1 MVDIKTCPMKTSFS
15 ISFQVCNHERK
26 LNCKGK
32 WCETYL
38 RRLLLRMVWWILGLR
53 ALLLRNLR
61 KEKIQGK
68 LAHLNVMAGDK
79 KAYQR
84 NSNWE
89 IRRKKKA
96 WGALFVTVHT
106 RQRITQNAARSMH

>member
-89 IRRKKKA
+89 IRRKKRL
-96 WGALFVTVHT
+96 GELYL
-106 RQRITQNAARSMH
+106 